1 MEVALVTAGSR
12 GDVEPYLALGE
23 ALAAR
28 GAAVRLLAPEGFSAL
43 FQGSPVRYRPVG
55 PDPRSALEAAQLA
68 RIFQSGERGL
78 AFVREL
84 IRAYERAAPTFLE
97 GMDRELEGA
106 ELVVFGS
113 LGFPAWHWAEARGMP
128 AVPAFLQPLWP
139 TRAFPAPIGP
149 WPGALARIGAFNRL
163 SYHLAGLLTWG
174 LVRRPSNAYRRRL
187 GLKPLGLL
195 GPFPRFYRERSPVLF
210 GFSEAVLPRPP
221 DWPGRLAITGYW
233 RRRARGFRP
242 PENLMRF
249 LEAGGPVV
257 YVGFG
262 SMRPPEP
269 GVFFAEV
276 RRALRL
282 AGVRA
287 VLARGWAG
295 APVEADDDLFVLEEV
310 PHNWLFPRV
319 AAAVHHGG
327 AGTSAAVFFAGVPGV
342 WVPFIA
348 DQFFW
353 AGRARALGVAPVSV
367 PAKRLRAE
375 ALAAAI
381 RAALMP
387 GPRVAARAL
396 AERLSRE
403 DGAARAAALLKESYF

>member
-12 GDVEPYLALGE
+12 GDVEPFLALGE

-28 GAAVRLLAPEGFSAL
+28 GHAVRLLAPEGFGAL
-43 FQGSPVRYRPVG
+43 FTGSPVRYRPVG
-55 PDPRSALEAAQLA
+55 PDPRLALEKAQLS
-68 RIFQSGERGL
+68 RIFHAGNRGL

-97 GMDRELEGA
+97 GMDRELKGA

-113 LGFPAWHWAEARGMP
+113 LGFPAWHWAEAHGVP
-128 AVPAFLQPLWP
+128 AVPAFLQPLLP

-149 WPGALARIGAFNRL
+149 WPAALSRIGAFNRL
-163 SYHLAGLLTWG
+163 TYRLAELFAWQ

-187 GLKPLGLL
+187 GLAPLGPL
-195 GPFPRFYRERSPVLF
+195 GPFSRLYREKGPVLL
-210 GFSEAVLPRPP
+210 GFSEAVVPRPP
-221 DWPGRLAITGYW
+221 DWPERLAITGYW
-233 RRRARGFRP
+233 QRPARDFLP
-242 PENLMRF
+242 PKALVRF
-249 LEAGGPVV
+249 LEGGGPVV

-269 GVFFAEV
+269 AAFFAEV
-276 RRALRL
+276 RRAIKL

-295 APVEADDDLFVLEEV
+295 APVEADDDLFVLDEV
-310 PHNWLFPRV
+310 PHAWLFPRV

-327 AGTSAAVFFAGVPGV
+327 AGTSAAVFTSGVPGV

-353 AGRARALGVAPVSV
+353 AERARALGVAPPPV
-367 PAKRLRAE
+367 PARHLKAE

-381 RAALMP
+381 RAALAA
-387 GPRVAARAL
+387 GPRAAALALAARL
-396 AERLSRE
+396 ARE
-403 DGAARAAALLKESYF
+403 DGAARAAAILEDR